1 MFAFAMPFFPGL
13 RLVMPLPQRC
23 LRKAWFLAVLISVI
37 HTETSSA
44 QEMSWGSLRGRIV
57 FDGPA
62 PKAELLQIER
72 DAEVCGL
79 TGLVDESLVV
89 HPENR
94 GIQNVILWLD
104 SKAPVPVHP
113 DYLNADLQP
122 AVIDN
127 KGCRFEPRV
136 VVLRTGQ
143 SLELQ
148 NSDPVAHNAAAYLKR
163 STPFNEVIP
172 AGKPTQRLI
181 RKAETLP
188 ARIDCSIHAWMR
200 AWLVVQDHPYVAVT
214 AADGTFE
221 MKNLPAGEWR
231 IRFWQERPGNLTQFQ
246 RDGQTVPLEKGALI
260 LTIPASGELNLGELK
275 LTDTQLKPKK

>member
-1 MFAFAMPFFPGL
+1 MNTSCRIHRYTGL
-13 RLVMPLPQRC
+13 LVLLC
-23 LRKAWFLAVLISVI
+23 TLIQTANSA
-37 HTETSSA
+37 A
-44 QEMSWGSLRGRIV
+44 QENAWGSLKGRIL
-57 FDGPA
+57 FDGPV
-62 PKAELLQIER
+62 PKPEPLQIER

-79 TGLVDESLVV
+79 TALVDESLIV

-94 GIQNVILWLD
+94 GLQNVILWLE
-104 SKAPVPVHP
+104 SKAAVPVHP
-113 DYLNADLQP
+113 DYLNADSMP
-122 AVIDN
+122 AVMDN

-143 SLELQ
+143 SLELR

-172 AGKPTQRLI
+172 SGQPTQRII

-188 ARIDCSIHAWMR
+188 ARVDCSIHAWMR

-231 IRFWQERPGNLTQFQ
+231 IRFWQERPGNLAEFQ
-246 RDGQTVPLEKGALI
+246 REGRKLSLDKGALV

-275 LTDTQLKPKK
+275 LSDTQLKPKK